1 MDGTAAC
8 AQLWSTSIGKAGWRA
23 LAASWLG
30 WMFDGYETYAIVLV
44 MGQAVGELL
53 PPEKHATLSL
63 YMGGLL
69 AATLLGWAT
78 GGVSA
83 GVLTD
88 YIGRKRM
95 LMISILWYAAFAG
108 LTAVSPN
115 YWFLLVFL
123 FLTGLGLGAEWGT
136 WDRYR
141 RGILAAFAP
150 WTNWGCTSCRPRG
163 RFFPRVW
170 YLVFRESARLFKL
183 ALHVCYR
190 NPTRLLIT
198 IYSPSGTRP
207 RLVRRCCQPSA

>member
-1 MDGTAAC
+1 MDGTAAS
-8 AQLWSTSIGKAGWRA
+8 AELWSTSIGKAGRRA

-44 MGQAVGELL
+44 IKQAVGEFL

-63 YMGGLL
+63 YVGGLL

-88 YIGRKRM
+88 LYRPQAHADDLDTVVRRFRRSHCSVPK
-95 LMISILWYAAFAG
+95 
-108 LTAVSPN
+108 
-115 YWFLLVFL
+115 LLVPARL
-123 FLTGLGLGAEWGT
+123 SISYGARTRSRMGT

-163 RFFPRVW
+163 WFFPRVW
-170 YLVFRESARLFKL
+170 YLVFRESARLMQFLRAGTTLML
-183 ALHVCYR
+183 AVDR
-190 NPTRLLIT
+190 PPKNSKRLRDVL
-198 IYSPSGTRP
+198 
-207 RLVRRCCQPSA
+207 L